1 MCDLTCAARRSE
13 HEAFRIDPKAGLV
26 TLARSVLGGADFYPL
41 NITAYDDGSC
51 CSDGNRRS
59 TDGYIVV
66 QVVDINT
73 HKPTF
78 DRCSDYS
85 NAKIKEHSRIGDVVV
100 QVGTVTVEGQT
111 LSGYSEGSEGRRV
124 DFDRVQ

>member
-1 MCDLTCAARRSE
+1 MCDITFPARSSE

-51 CSDGNRRS
+51 CADGNRLF
-59 TDGYIVV
+59 TNGYIIV

-85 NAKIKEHSRIGDVVV
+85 NAKVKEHSRIGDVVV
-100 QVGTVTVEGQT
+100 QVGTVGVIGQT
-111 LSGYSEGSEGRRV
+111 LSG
-124 DFDRVQ
+124 